1 MKKLIQISAVVL
13 LPFLCFAVISGITY
27 KSEKVNLTPSGA
39 YSTPPPAPVSFKNEF
54 VNIIFNKGYTYDN
67 IFVTHRLDRIRDSL
81 HFNASQNYFYQ
92 DDYYGN
98 ILDSV
103 LTPDQI
109 SRMNALMTLVDST
122 GIKGIYNRNKIADAI
137 INSQR
142 VIYEVSNGGSTIVNN
157 GFCWQYVDTSVG
169 SYVTDSSRTVLK
181 CLTGVNNAGVLCNSI
196 YENLQHSDKLG
207 NWGWSDIRYNWHLK
221 PVMRIDSSVFS
232 LNNTTPVVRIVKINF
247 KGDSMNDTVIIRVN
261 NFRDGN
267 FEYLGQYIEKF
278 KFELEF

>member
-1 MKKLIQISAVVL
+1 MKKLIQISALVL
-13 LPFLCFAVISGITY
+13 LPFVCFAVISGITY
-27 KSEKVNLTPSGA
+27 KKEEVNLTPSGA
-39 YSTPPPAPVSFKNEF
+39 YSIPPTPPVSFKNEF

-67 IFVTHRLDRIRDSL
+67 IFVTHRLDRIWDSL

-92 DDYYGN
+92 DTAYGN
-98 ILDSV
+98 ILGQP
-103 LTPDQI
+103 LTPYQI
-109 SRMNALMTLVDST
+109 AKMNDLMTLVNNT

-142 VIYEVSNGGSTIVNN
+142 VIYEVSNGGSIIENN

-181 CLTGVNNAGVLCNSI
+181 CLTGVNNAGVLCNRI

-207 NWGWSDIRYNWHLK
+207 NWGWSDTRYNWHLK

-247 KGDSMNDTVIIRVN
+247 DGDSMNDTVIIRVN
-261 NFRDGN
+261 NFRDEN
-267 FEYLGQYIEKF
+267 YEYLGQYINDYLF
-278 KFELEF
+278 DF